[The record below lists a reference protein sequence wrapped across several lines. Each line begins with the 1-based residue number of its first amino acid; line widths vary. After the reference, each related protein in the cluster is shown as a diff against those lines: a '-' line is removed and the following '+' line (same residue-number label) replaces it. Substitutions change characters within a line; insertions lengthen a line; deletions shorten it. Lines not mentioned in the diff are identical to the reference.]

1 MFLTNIMKTCLSAA
15 LLFTLNINLLISQGI
30 NINGIQSDFRVNDL
44 YENIKN
50 QIGDKKINNRIKG
63 TPYFD
68 ESFKLAEV
76 LYFGKLIKDRIYLRY
91 NAYSDEMEISSNP
104 MAKVSEKILLK
115 NNKVACIIG
124 GEKYRYLGF
133 IAEKNTPSVGY
144 LKELFNGI
152 IFSFY
157 QKKYKIYMEA
167 TTARTSL
174 ERSFPARFV
183 EKTEYYYSINN
194 GELNQLK
201 LSKKKILSRLKNYSI
216 LIKSFIKNNGSNLK
230 SLEDVIAMFN
240 YLDQA

>member
-1 MFLTNIMKTCLSAA
+1 MIFLINIMKSCLTII
-15 LLFTLNINLLISQGI
+15 LLFNFNLLISQGI
-30 NINGIQSDFRVNDL
+30 SNNGLHSDFRLNDL

-50 QIGDKKINNRIKG
+50 HIGYKKKTNKKIKG

-68 ESFKLAEV
+68 ESFKSAEV
-76 LYFGKLIKDRIYLRY
+76 LYFGKLIKDKIYLRY
-91 NAYSDEMEISSNP
+91 NAYTDEMEISSNP
-104 MAKVSEKILLK
+104 LAKGSENILLK

-124 GEKYRYLGF
+124 SETYRYLGF
-133 IAEKNTPSVGY
+133 IEENNPPSVGY
-144 LKELFNGI
+144 LNELFNGVV
-152 IFSFY
+152 FSFY
-157 QKKYKIYMEA
+157 QRKYKIYMEA

-183 EKTEYYYSINN
+183 EKIEYYFSINN

-216 LIKSFIKNNGSNLK
+216 LIKSFIKDNGSNLK